1 MFILS
6 HGLTAF
12 IEACSGV
19 IEMSEKGN
27 MLQLMATWL
36 KLRYPLQN
44 RFQGPTSHYGIRSGV
59 RSNSPLTLL
68 YGV

>member
-19 IEMSEKGN
+19 IEMSE
-27 MLQLMATWL
+27 MMATWL